1 MIILLFTPIRIESQ
15 FTRSSHALF
24 NYGLGCDRIVRKN
37 FDQGTGRNHNSYECA
52 LLAVR
57 SFATLKIKEI
67 QQVEIFFS
75 LFFFLLFFR
84 NGKKKTRERQGMRW
98 ISGTITYEN
107 TASGANKGPIN
118 YYKEILI
125 FIVRVYIYIYNM
137 YTRGRVMHRDT
148 NNRVIMET
156 LHLRYHIIAYL
167 CIMNEV
173 RFDRV
178 EEREIRRIPID
189 RVPTQAFR
197 VILFD
202 RYMNLPRT

>member
-1 MIILLFTPIRIESQ
+1 MLCLITVQVAIVSFGRTSTKEREETIIPT
-15 FTRSSHALF
+15 
-24 NYGLGCDRIVRKN
+24 NVRYWP
-37 FDQGTGRNHNSYECA
+37 F
-52 LLAVR
+52 V
-57 SFATLKIKEI
+57 TLKIKEI

-84 NGKKKTRERQGMRW
+84 NGKKKTRKRQGMRW

-125 FIVRVYIYIYNM
+125 FIVRVYIYNM

-148 NNRVIMET
+148 NNCVIIVT
-156 LHLRYHIIAYL
+156 LHLRYRIIAYL
-167 CIMNEV
+167 CITNEV

-178 EEREIRRIPID
+178 EERGIRRIPID
-189 RVPTQAFR
+189 RVPTQACVFSCYL
-197 VILFD
+197 V
-202 RYMNLPRT
+202 